1 MAVPIPALE
10 TLGFDLEDDQ
20 RYRRLGSTLGDRRDG
35 RVYVHDDRIRT
46 AVRVAIA
53 TRRPLLLRGD
63 PGSGKSSLAP
73 FIARALKWRFHSFTV
88 TGRTQARDLM
98 WHFDA
103 LRRLSDAQVVR
114 GSAQPGSNRVDHLE
128 YYIEPKALWWAL
140 DPVSARR
147 RGLPDSHVLEREHE
161 AKDPGIG
168 PERTSTDVPS
178 HGRGVVVL
186 IDEIDKADPDVPNN
200 LLESLGSL
208 QFTVQETNFAVTAS
222 HAIRNGNE
230 HPPLV
235 MVTTNNER
243 ELPTAF
249 QRRCVTLYL
258 RRHEPPALIDIATR
272 QFPVEAGRTDA
283 RQEAARRQALF
294 GTVAAELTRLRKEAK
309 DSGRREPST
318 AEYLD
323 AVKACLAL
331 PADPDTEKTLWQ
343 HIAQMTLSKQDPY
356 ADTEDP
362 DQQAG
367 VGV

>member
-1 MAVPIPALE
+1 MAVQIPTLE
-10 TLGFDLEDDQ
+10 TLGFSLEADE
-20 RYRRLGSTLGDRRDG
+20 RYGKLLSALGDRRDG
-35 RVYVHDDRIRT
+35 RVYVHDERIRT

-73 FIARALKWRFHSFTV
+73 FVARALEWRFYSFTV

-103 LRRLSDAQVVR
+103 LRRLSDAQVR
-114 GSAQPGSNRVDHLE
+114 RPDQPGSSRVDHLE
-128 YYIEPKALWWAL
+128 YYIDPKALWWAL
-140 DPVSARR
+140 DPASARR
-147 RGLPDSHVLEREHE
+147 RGLPDTHRLEPEHE
-161 AKDPGIG
+161 AKDSGIG
-168 PERTSTDVPS
+168 PERSAANVPP
-178 HGRGVVVL
+178 HGPGAVVL

-208 QFTVQETNFAVTAS
+208 QFTVQETGFTVTAS
-222 HAIRNGNE
+222 EAIRRETE

-243 ELPTAF
+243 ELPSAF
-249 QRRCVTLYL
+249 ERRCVTLYL
-258 RRHEPPALIDIATR
+258 KRHGTSALLDIAAR
-272 QFPVEAGRTDA
+272 QFPVDAGRAEAD
-283 RQEAARRQALF
+283 QEAARRQGLF
-294 GTVAAELTRLRKEAK
+294 GVVAAELRRLRTEAK
-309 DSGRREPST
+309 ESGRREPST

-331 PADPDTEKTLWQ
+331 PADPLGEKNLWE
-343 HIAQMTLSKQDPY
+343 HIAQMTLSKQDPH
-356 ADTEDP
+356 TEAEES

-367 VGV
+367 AGV